1 VLLRE
6 IYWRTAEELSGGLSA
21 EAAEIRAGEA
31 MAALRQELAD
41 WEPAEIERHFA
52 RGPSAYWLAY
62 DAASLARQARLV
74 RRAEAEGA
82 PLAIE
87 TRVDPPRGSTEVT
100 VYAADRLGLF
110 SDLAGAFALAG
121 ADIVEARIFTLSN
134 GKALDSFSI
143 QDAGGAFERPDKL
156 ARLAATIEHVITDAH
171 SEGSKEIAIP
181 APAFSSRAELFPVVP
196 RVLIDNRASAAFTV
210 IEVNGRDRKG
220 LLYRLTRALTAL
232 KLQIANAKVST
243 FGARA
248 VDVFYVKDQFG
259 LKIEDERRLKAIRE
273 GLMTVLAEPEPQRS
287 ASEPIE
293 IAIAG

>member
-1 VLLRE
+1 
-6 IYWRTAEELSGGLSA
+6 
-21 EAAEIRAGEA
+21 
-31 MAALRQELAD
+31 
-41 WEPAEIERHFA
+41 
-52 RGPSAYWLAY
+52 
-62 DAASLARQARLV
+62 V

-87 TRVDPPRGSTEVT
+87 TRIDPPRGSTEVT

-156 ARLAATIEHVITDAH
+156 ARLAATIEHVIIDEAA
-171 SEGSKEIAIP
+171 GGPKDIAIP
-181 APAFSSRAELFPVVP
+181 APALPSRAELFPVIP

-210 IEVNGRDRKG
+210 VEVNGRDRKG

-273 GLMTVLAEPEPQRS
+273 SLMAVLAEPAPVRPG
-287 ASEPIE
+287 SEPIE